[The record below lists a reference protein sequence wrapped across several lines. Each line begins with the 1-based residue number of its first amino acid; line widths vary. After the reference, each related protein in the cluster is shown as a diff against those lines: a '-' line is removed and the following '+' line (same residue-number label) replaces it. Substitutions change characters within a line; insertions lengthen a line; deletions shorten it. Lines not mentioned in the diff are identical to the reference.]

1 MAKKAWPSPLKI
13 HIKLTILVA
22 SIRIIGRRVLSIH
35 MYVDSDVR
43 RDDVALMAKDERDVK
58 SLLLPRDVLD
68 GAVRLRPAID
78 VALRDK

>member
-1 MAKKAWPSPLKI
+1 
-13 HIKLTILVA
+13 
-22 SIRIIGRRVLSIH
+22 

-43 RDDVALMAKDERDVK
+43 RDDVALMTKDER
-58 SLLLPRDVLD
+58 RDVLD